1 MLSLAMAVALP
12 FRLYLFR
19 RHRTSLNTSSATHND
34 RILALPLSEFYSDIA
49 IWAASALVVLA
60 YLGYNAI
67 YLHIRLLDALKYG
80 FAVFF
85 GFMATGVILGMISF
99 LDMERGSV
107 EILIR
112 RPTSISRQPILASS
126 MFKKFKILLTSI
138 FVIFSVA
145 TAYVLFNNLA
155 AFMEKS
161 GSFSLADM
169 YGLFFKMVAISFVL
183 LGFGITIINRLA
195 RNTKLLFNLQ
205 LNALQK
211 VKNGDYASKI
221 PIVSNDEFS
230 IIAHQTNQMI
240 EGLKEREYI
249 RDTFGRYVTAEI
261 RDLILSQKIPLT
273 GEMRTVTI
281 LFSDI
286 REFTAYSESRS
297 PREVIKKINAYFAE
311 MTAVIHKNGGVVLEY
326 LGDGIEA
333 VFGAPA
339 PAEKHAELAV
349 QSALDMR
356 EKLLALNRNWESENE
371 SALRH
376 GIGIHTGEVVAGNV
390 GPPARVAYKMIG
402 DTVNLAARLQELT
415 KKFDAEIL
423 VSGETYS
430 ELNGR
435 FQTRYLGQE
444 TARGKKKETGIYAVL
459 DRL

>member
-1 MLSLAMAVALP
+1 MVIALP

-19 RHRTSLNTSSATHND
+19 RHRTSFDTPSSTQDD
-34 RILALPLSEFYSDIA
+34 RVLALPLSEFYSDIG
-49 IWAASALVVLA
+49 IWAASALFVLA

-67 YLHIRLLDALKYG
+67 YLHIPLVDALKYG

-85 GFMATGVILGMISF
+85 GFMAAGLILGMISF
-99 LDMERGSV
+99 LDMERESV
-107 EILIR
+107 ELLIR
-112 RPTSISRQPILASS
+112 RPRSISRQPILTSS

-155 AFMEKS
+155 AFAEKS
-161 GSFSLADM
+161 GSFSSADM
-169 YGLFFKMVAISFVL
+169 YGLFFKMVVISFVL
-183 LGFGITIINRLA
+183 LGFGVTIVNRLA
-195 RNTKLLFNLQ
+195 RNTRLLFNLQ

-211 VKNGDYASKI
+211 VKNGDYATKI

-230 IIAHQTNQMI
+230 IIAHRTNQMI

-261 RDLILSQKIPLT
+261 RDLVLSRKLPLN
-273 GEMRTVTI
+273 GELRTVTI

-297 PREVIKKINAYFAE
+297 PQEVIKKINAYFTE
-311 MTAVIHKNGGVVLEY
+311 MTEVIHNNGGIVLEY

-339 PAEKHAELAV
+339 PVERHGELAV
-349 QSALDMR
+349 KSALDMR
-356 EKLLALNRNWESENE
+356 AKLLALNHDWEKENDPP
-371 SALRH
+371 LNH

-390 GPPARVAYKMIG
+390 GPPARVSYKMIG

-415 KKFDAEIL
+415 KTVAADII

-430 ELNGR
+430 VLNGR
-435 FQTRYLGQE
+435 FQTRYLGNVKV
-444 TARGKKKETGIYAVL
+444 RGKKLETEIYGVL
-459 DRL
+459 